1 MAKNTKTKTVLTPV
15 KEVVEVVTPVETVV
29 EQVIEEVIPVEV
41 VPEVEQPIEVV
52 TPVEEKLEE
61 FEKMNVDL
69 DLKIDELLNENQQ
82 LKLEINHLKN
92 IVEPKICKF
101 LKGDLVID
109 NTNNTKK
116 QFYIIEKYA
125 IHVSG
130 SIIYKLVSRYDDE
143 LLYCLEENLSKI
155 K

>member
-1 MAKNTKTKTVLTPV
+1 MAKNTKKKTVSTPV
-15 KEVVEVVTPVETVV
+15 KEVVEVVTPVETII
-29 EQVIEEVIPVEV
+29 EQPTEEVTPVA
-41 VPEVEQPIEVV
+41 EQPIEEV

-69 DLKIDELLNENQQ
+69 DLKIDELLNENQK

-92 IVEPKICKF
+92 ITEPKICKF

-125 IHVSG
+125 IHISG